1 MPHAAREADQG
12 KDARLTKSAPQLAI
26 LLLAVVAAPCGS
38 GCRWNDFFRRN
49 SPAPPPIAFSDLPTR
64 DEALAAIN
72 ANAQRIK
79 TLQTQGATISIPGSP
94 GIGAE
99 IALERPNLL
108 RFRAGTALLG
118 GQVLDL
124 GSNEEV
130 FWFWTS
136 MAPQSAVYYARH
148 EQFASSPA
156 RQMLSI
162 EPAWLIEALGVVEID
177 PATVTE
183 GPLAADNGRV
193 QLRTT
198 LATAGGQYSRLLIF
212 DKKYAWVLEQHV
224 YDERGQLL
232 ASSRTS
238 QHEYQPLDG
247 VSLPRRIEVQVPQG
261 QLRFQ
266 LDVSRWAINQ
276 PAIEGQSLYALP
288 REQLSNY
295 PFVDLAD
302 PNFVP
307 PGQSIPVTQPA
318 APRVS
323 QVPQDHYR
331 QHLRGMTQLR

>member
-1 MPHAAREADQG
+1 VNRTT
-12 KDARLTKSAPQLAI
+12 RQLA
-26 LLLAVVAAPCGS
+26 LLVLTGVAALGAT
-38 GCRWNDFFRRN
+38 GCRWNEWFRRH
-49 SPAPPPIAFSDLPTR
+49 SSEPPPIAFTSLPAR
-64 DEALAAIN
+64 DEAIAAIN
-72 ANAQRIK
+72 ANSQRIQ
-79 TLQTQGATISIPGSP
+79 TLQTQGASISIPGAP
-94 GIGAE
+94 AIGAE
-99 IALERPNLL
+99 IALARPKNL

-118 GQVLDL
+118 GQVMDL
-124 GSNEEV
+124 GSNEEI

-136 MAPQSAVYYARH
+136 LAPQSSVYFARH
-148 EQFASSPA
+148 EQFATSPA
-156 RQMLSI
+156 KRMLTI

-177 PATVTE
+177 PASITE
-183 GPLAADNGRV
+183 GPTADGDRV

-198 LATAGGQYSRLLIF
+198 LPTAAGQYSRLLIF
-212 DKKYAWVLEQHV
+212 DKKYAWILEQHV
-224 YDERGQLL
+224 FDERGELL

-266 LDVSRWAINQ
+266 LDVARWAINQ
-276 PAIEGQSLYALP
+276 PAVEGQSLYDLP

-307 PGQSIPVTQPA
+307 PGQSVPVTQPA

-323 QVPQDHYR
+323 QVPQDDYLNR
-331 QHLRGMTQLR
+331 VRGMTQWR

>member
-1 MPHAAREADQG
+1 LKR
-12 KDARLTKSAPQLAI
+12 PQLKFA
-26 LLLAVVAAPCGS
+26 LLALTALLALGTT
-38 GCRWNDFFRRN
+38 GCRWNDWFRRN
-49 SPAPPPIAFSDLPTR
+49 SPGAPPPIAFSTLPTR

-72 ANAQRIK
+72 ANAQRIQ
-79 TLQTQGATISIPGSP
+79 TLQAQNATISVPGMP
-94 GIGAE
+94 AIGAE
-99 IALERPNLL
+99 VALQRPNLL

-136 MAPQSAVYYARH
+136 LGPQSAVYYARH
-148 EQFASSPA
+148 EQFATSPA
-156 RQMLSI
+156 RQMLAI

-177 PATVTE
+177 PATIIE
-183 GPLAADNGRV
+183 GPLAADGDRV

-198 LATAGGQYSRLLIF
+198 LATAGGQFSRLLIF

-224 YDERGQLL
+224 YDERGQLI

-247 VSLPRRIEVQVPQG
+247 VSLPRRIEVQIPQG

-266 LDVSRWAINQ
+266 LDVARWAINQ
-276 PAIEGQSLYALP
+276 PTVEGQSLYALP

-307 PGQSIPVTQPA
+307 PGQSVPVTQPS

-323 QVPQDHYR
+323 QVPQDDYR
-331 QHLRGMTQLR
+331 QRIRGMTQWR

>member
-1 MPHAAREADQG
+1 MNRP
-12 KDARLTKSAPQLAI
+12 TPQLA
-26 LLLAVVAAPCGS
+26 LFLLAAFAALGTS
-38 GCRWNDFFRRN
+38 GCRWNRMFLFGGGAQ
-49 SPAPPPIAFSDLPTR
+49 SAPPPIAFSTLPTR

-79 TLQTQGATISIPGSP
+79 SLQTQGATISIPGVP
-94 GIGAE
+94 AIGAE
-99 IALERPNLL
+99 IALQRPNLL
-108 RFRAGTALLG
+108 RFRAGTNLLG
-118 GQVLDL
+118 PELDL

-130 FWFWTS
+130 FWFWAAR
-136 MAPQSAVYYARH
+136 APQSAVYYARH
-148 EQFASSPA
+148 EQFATSPA
-156 RQMLSI
+156 RQMLAI

-177 PATVTE
+177 PATITE
-183 GPLAADNGRV
+183 GPLAADGDRV

-224 YDERGQLL
+224 YDEQGQLL

-238 QHEYQPLDG
+238 QHEYQQLDG
-247 VSLPRRIEVQVPQG
+247 VSLPRRIEVQIPQG

-266 LDVSRWAINQ
+266 LDVARWAINQ
-276 PAIEGQSLYALP
+276 PAVEGQSLYALP

-307 PGQSIPVTQPA
+307 PGQSVPVTQPA

-323 QVPQDHYR
+323 QVPQDDYR
-331 QHLRGMTQLR
+331 QRIRGMTQWR

>member
-1 MPHAAREADQG
+1 MLTGAAALG
-12 KDARLTKSAPQLAI
+12 A
-26 LLLAVVAAPCGS
+26 S
-38 GCRWNDFFRRN
+38 GCRWNEWFRRH
-49 SPAPPPIAFSDLPTR
+49 SSEPPPIAFTSLPAR
-64 DEALAAIN
+64 DEAIAAIN
-72 ANAQRIK
+72 ANAQRIQ
-79 TLQTQGATISIPGSP
+79 TLQTQGASISVPGAP
-94 GIGAE
+94 AIGAE
-99 IALERPNLL
+99 IALARPKNL

-118 GQVLDL
+118 GQVMDL
-124 GSNEEV
+124 GSNEEI

-136 MAPQSAVYYARH
+136 LAPQSSVYYARH
-148 EQFASSPA
+148 EQFATSPA
-156 RQMLSI
+156 KQMLAI

-177 PATVTE
+177 PATITE
-183 GPLAADNGRV
+183 GPLAMGDDRV

-198 LATAGGQYSRLLIF
+198 LPSAAGQYSRLLIF
-212 DKKYAWVLEQHV
+212 DKKYAWILEQHV
-224 YDERGQLL
+224 YDERGELI

-266 LDVSRWAINQ
+266 LDVARWAINQ
-276 PAIEGQSLYALP
+276 PAVEGQSLYDLP

-307 PGQSIPVTQPA
+307 PGQSVPVTQPT

-323 QVPQDHYR
+323 QLPQDDYLQR
-331 QHLRGMTQLR
+331 VRGMTQRR